1 MRIKKVNR
9 VFRICFMLFLFNSF
23 IDLHDSGSADSKSF
37 LWKVQSKTNTVYL
50 LGSIHLFK
58 KELYPLNKKIEEAFD
73 QSDLLAVEANITDT
87 RQLDLQKLIEKAIYL
102 DDDTLEKHVSKET
115 FELIRKRAEGLGLP
129 LELINKQK
137 PWFLGLMFTSV
148 EFLKLGFDPNHGID
162 KYFLSKAD
170 GKKRVLELESL
181 DYQINLLSNFNDQD
195 QELFLLLTLKDAN
208 TQSQEVKE
216 LLQAWTS
223 GDVTGL
229 ERIMTKSID
238 EDKRLSSIYEILI
251 YDRNKNMAS
260 KIADFLKM
268 KESCFVIVGAGH
280 LVGNKGIVEILK
292 AKGYRVEQM

>member
-1 MRIKKVNR
+1 
-9 VFRICFMLFLFNSF
+9 
-23 IDLHDSGSADSKSF
+23 
-37 LWKVQSKTNTVYL
+37 
-50 LGSIHLFK
+50 
-58 KELYPLNKKIEEAFD
+58 
-73 QSDLLAVEANITDT
+73 
-87 RQLDLQKLIEKAIYL
+87 
-102 DDDTLEKHVSKET
+102 
-115 FELIRKRAEGLGLP
+115 
-129 LELINKQK
+129 
-137 PWFLGLMFTSV
+137 MFTSV
-148 EFLKLGFDPNHGID
+148 EFLKLGFDPNYGID

-170 GKKRVLELESL
+170 GKKRILELESL
-181 DYQINLLSNFNDQD
+181 DYQINLLSNFNDHD
-195 QELFLLLTLKDAN
+195 QELFLLLALKDAN

-223 GDVTGL
+223 GDVKGL

-251 YDRNKNMAS
+251 NDRNKNMAS

>member
-58 KELYPLNKKIEEAFD
+58 KELYPLNEKIEEAFD
-73 QSDLLAVEANITDT
+73 QSELLAVEANITDT

-115 FELIRKRAEGLGLP
+115 FDLIRKRAEGLGLP

-170 GKKRVLELESL
+170 GKKRILELESL
-181 DYQINLLSNFNDQD
+181 DYQINLLSNFNDHD
-195 QELFLLLTLKDAN
+195 QELFLLLALKDAN
-208 TQSQEVKE
+208 TQGQEVKE

-251 YDRNKNMAS
+251 YNRNKNMAS

-268 KESCFVIVGAGH
+268 KETYFVIVGAGH

-292 AKGYRVEQM
+292 SRGYRVEQM

>member
-37 LWKVQSKTNTVYL
+37 LWKVQSRTNTVYL

-58 KELYPLNKKIEEAFD
+58 KELYPLNEKIEEAFD
-73 QSDLLAVEANITDT
+73 QSEILAVEANITDT

-115 FELIRKRAEGLGLP
+115 FDLIRKRAEGLGLP

-148 EFLKLGFDPNHGID
+148 EFLKLGFDPNYGID

-170 GKKRVLELESL
+170 GKKRILELESL

-223 GDVTGL
+223 GDVKGL

-268 KESCFVIVGAGH
+268 KETYFVIVGAGH

>member
-1 MRIKKVNR
+1 MMIRKVNR
-9 VFRICFMLFLFNSF
+9 VLFVCFILFLLNSF
-23 IDLHDSGSADSKSF
+23 VYLQESGSADSKSF

-58 KELYPLNKKIEEAFD
+58 KELYPLNEKIEEAFD
-73 QSDLLAVEANITDT
+73 QSELLAVEANITDT

-148 EFLKLGFDPNHGID
+148 EFLKLGFDPNYGID
-162 KYFLSKAD
+162 KHFLSKAD
-170 GKKRVLELESL
+170 GKKRILELESL
-181 DYQINLLSNFNDQD
+181 DYQINLLSNFNDHD
-195 QELFLLLTLKDAN
+195 QELFLLLALKDAN

-216 LLQAWTS
+216 LLQAWTT
-223 GDVTGL
+223 GDAEGL
-229 ERIMTKSID
+229 ERIVTKSID

-251 YDRNKNMAS
+251 TDRNKNMAS

-268 KESCFVIVGAGH
+268 KETYFVIVGAGH

-292 AKGYRVEQM
+292 AKGYCVEQM

>member
-1 MRIKKVNR
+1 MMIRKVNR
-9 VFRICFMLFLFNSF
+9 VLPVFFMLFVLNSF
-23 IDLHDSGSADSKSF
+23 VYLQEPGSADSKSF
-37 LWKVQSKTNTVYL
+37 LWKIQSKTNTVYL

-58 KELYPLNKKIEEAFD
+58 KELYPLNEKIEEAFD
-73 QSDLLAVEANITDT
+73 QSELLAVEANITDT

-102 DDDTLEKHVSKET
+102 DDDTLEKHVSRET
-115 FELIRKRAEGLGLP
+115 FDLIRKRAEGLGLP

-148 EFLKLGFDPNHGID
+148 EFLKLGFDPNYGID
-162 KYFLSKAD
+162 KHFLSKAD
-170 GKKRVLELESL
+170 GKKRILELESL
-181 DYQINLLSNFNDQD
+181 DYQINLLSNFNDHD
-195 QELFLLLTLKDAN
+195 QELFLLLALKDAN
-208 TQSQEVKE
+208 TQGQEVKE

-223 GDVTGL
+223 GDVKGL

-251 YDRNKNMAS
+251 NDRNKNMAS

-268 KESCFVIVGAGH
+268 KETYFVIVGAGH